1 MNSCFCLYAGLCI
14 IIQNIKTIVNICH
27 KGKFCDKILGDM
39 FSLVSAILSRGQSLS
54 CGYLA
59 IAFFLDL
66 KDFSE
71 INFLQALDT
80 CIHSLAVVEGL
91 SSSIS
96 SSFSDISIYPLS
108 HSSENLNNLT
118 IVQSRIALSMQKNS
132 KKIRNTQTRNLLL

>member
-1 MNSCFCLYAGLCI
+1 M
-14 IIQNIKTIVNICH
+14 
-27 KGKFCDKILGDM
+27 KFCDKILGDM
-39 FSLVSAILSRGQSLS
+39 FSLVSAILSRGQSSS

-96 SSFSDISIYPLS
+96 SSFSDISMYPVS

-118 IVQSRIALSMQKNS
+118 IVQSRIALSM
-132 KKIRNTQTRNLLL
+132 